1 MPAAMPST
9 IAIHPVPRR
18 IPPRLERLAWAWY
31 STWCLLCRLLLGVD
45 GAAVRGRRD
54 EPAVDS
60 RHQYIRPPGKSN
72 SGWPRDCAVRWRSI
86 GRERGMATGGGA
98 NLMDFLGA
106 PPIAFRSLLRVK
118 SRSVVA
124 TKCCQL

>member
-1 MPAAMPST
+1 MPAQ
-9 IAIHPVPRR
+9 
-18 IPPRLERLAWAWY
+18 RLERYPGGRRGDASVLDADPLPPRRLTTAYVDAHAGYAWAWY

-72 SGWPRDCAVRWRSI
+72 SGWPRDCAVRWR
-86 GRERGMATGGGA
+86 
-98 NLMDFLGA
+98 
-106 PPIAFRSLLRVK
+106 
-118 SRSVVA
+118 
-124 TKCCQL
+124 

>member
-18 IPPRLERLAWAWY
+18 IPPRLERLAWAWHP
-31 STWCLLCRLLLGVD
+31 TWCLLCRLLLGVD

-60 RHQYIRPPGKSN
+60 RPHYIHPLGKSYP
-72 SGWPRDCAVRWRSI
+72 GGPRDCAGRGRSI
-86 GRERGMATGGGA
+86 SRGRGMVAGSGA
-98 NLMDFLGA
+98 ILMDFLKA
-106 PPIAFRSLLRVK
+106 RSFALWNV
-118 SRSVVA
+118 SYGSFTSV
-124 TKCCQL
+124 